1 MGLTPSLTKLD
12 PTAGPLP
19 DDVAL
24 PFRAEASGVMGRLVR
39 MGAAADEILTRHNYP
54 EAVTKTLGA
63 ALALAS
69 MLGAALK
76 TDSKIILQTK
86 TDGPLNLLVVSC
98 ESLGRLRGYA
108 NFNAASIAGLEVE
121 GPVIEAKL
129 LGEGH
134 LALTIDP
141 GGDQDRHQGIV
152 ELKGQSLEEAALTY
166 FRQSIQL
173 PTFIRLAV
181 GKHFSADGLQGRAW
195 RWRVGG
201 LMVQHLSPEGG
212 ANPPEHDRLKG
223 DGTGWEDDDDWER
236 TRILA
241 ATVEDHELLDPTLPP
256 ERLLFRLFHEEGIR
270 AYNAT
275 PLVAQCNC
283 SHERLAGILSQF
295 RADEISGMVETDGII
310 RAKCEFC
317 STPYRFTAE
326 ELQIKPTSRPQGG
339 D

>member
-1 MGLTPSLTKLD
+1 MALTPAASPID
-12 PTAGPLP
+12 PSAGPLP

-39 MGAAADEILTRHNYP
+39 LGAAADEILTRHNYP
-54 EAVTKTLGA
+54 EPVTKTLGG
-63 ALALAS
+63 ALALAA

-76 TDSKIILQTK
+76 TDAKIILQTK
-86 TDGPLNLLVVSC
+86 TNGPLNLLVVSC
-98 ESLGRLRGYA
+98 ESPGKLRGYA
-108 NFNAASIAGLEVE
+108 NFNAVSIAGLEAA
-121 GPVIEAKL
+121 GPLAEAAL
-129 LGEGH
+129 LGDGH

-141 GGDQDRHQGIV
+141 GPEQDRHQGIV
-152 ELKGQSLEEAALTY
+152 ELKGQTLEEAALAY

-181 GKHFSADGLQGRAW
+181 AKHFVAAGALGRGWHW
-195 RWRVGG
+195 RAGG

-212 ANPPEHDRLKG
+212 MGLSGRDILMG
-223 DGTGWEDDDDWER
+223 DGTGFEPDDDWER

-241 ATVEDHELLDPTLPP
+241 STVEDHELVDPLLAP

-283 SHERLAGILSQF
+283 SHQRLVGILSQF
-295 RADEISGMVETDGII
+295 KPGEIAEMVEPDGMI

-317 STPYRFTAE
+317 STGYLFTPGELTVTVGVPEAE
-326 ELQIKPTSRPQGG
+326 
-339 D
+339 

>member
-1 MGLTPSLTKLD
+1 MGLTPSNQ
-12 PTAGPLP
+12 PINPAAGPLP

-39 MGAAADEILTRHNYP
+39 MGASADEILTRHNYP
-54 EAVTKTLGA
+54 EPVTKILGA
-63 ALALAS
+63 ALALAA

-76 TDSKIILQTK
+76 TDAKIILQTK
-86 TDGPLNLLVVSC
+86 TDGPLSLLVVSC
-98 ESLGRLRGYA
+98 ESPGKLRGYA
-108 NFNAASIAGLEVE
+108 NFNAVSLAGLEAE
-121 GPVIEAKL
+121 GGVSEAKL
-129 LGEGH
+129 LGDGH

-152 ELKGQSLEEAALTY
+152 ELKGQTLEEAALAY

-181 GKHFSADGLQGRAW
+181 AKHFVSGGPQGRGW
-195 RWRVGG
+195 HWRVGG
-201 LMVQHLSPEGG
+201 LMVQHLSAEGG
-212 ANPPEHDRLKG
+212 AGLPERDILKG
-223 DGTGWEDDDDWER
+223 DGTGREDDDDWER

-241 ATVEDHELLDPTLPP
+241 STVEDHELVDPLLAP

-295 RADEISGMVETDGII
+295 KPDEIAEMVEADGMI

-317 STPYRFTAE
+317 STGYVFAE
-326 ELQIKPTSRPQGG
+326 EELVVKLATREIP
-339 D
+339 